1 MEISKLF
8 QTPFATMYVKL
19 TKKFITH
26 NLMPYLSTTNLGR
39 KPKVKLWKMVKAII
53 YRLKTGTQWRELP
66 LRQFFGFAIKSYK
79 TVFYHYNKWAKDG
92 SWHRLWTAL
101 LKANKAA
108 LDMSTVALDGSQT
121 RARMGGEAV
130 GYQSRKSAKT
140 TNMLFLTDSN
150 GIPLAMSKPVSGNHH
165 DLYEINKAFKNICE
179 ILEQADIDPRGLVMN
194 ADAGFDSRSFRE
206 YCDGLEILANID
218 INKRNAK
225 NTDYEYLVDPELYKE
240 RFAVERTNAWIDGF
254 KSLLVRY
261 ETSARNWM
269 SAHFLAFSIILLRK
283 TKLHTNHF

>member
-1 MEISKLF
+1 
-8 QTPFATMYVKL
+8 MYVKL

-225 NTDYEYLVDPELYKE
+225 NTDYEYLVDPELYKQ
-240 RFAVERTNAWIDGF
+240 RFPLW
-254 KSLLVRY
+254 
-261 ETSARNWM
+261 
-269 SAHFLAFSIILLRK
+269 HLRP
-283 TKLHTNHF
+283 

>member
-39 KPKVKLWKMVKAII
+39 KPKVKLWKMIKAII

-92 SWHRLWTAL
+92 SWQRLWTAL

-108 LDMSTVALDGSQT
+108 LDMSSVALDGSQT

-179 ILEQADIDPRGLVMN
+179 ILEQADIDTRGLVMN
-194 ADAGFDSRSFRE
+194 ADAGFDSRGFRE

-269 SAHFLAFSIILLRK
+269 CAHFLAFSIILLRK
-283 TKLHTNHF
+283 TKLLTNHF